1 MMVLLAEASFI
12 HREALLVWIQT
23 RSPHTSGIQ
32 AQQTFCPITS
42 SGGSSKLF
50 RGSQSLICQF
60 AFADGSSHCD
70 TVRIT
75 VSPIPPPGR
84 VDWMQSQET
93 SHPTPGP
100 CPPEAGPGLPPK
112 RCRLSE
118 TRRMPSETL
127 ITARRCR
134 DKYGLSQQA
143 RCKSRSFLSVC
154 ANPLNITFP
163 RCH

>member
-75 VSPIPPPGR
+75 VSPIPPLAVWTGCRARKRHTQLQGRAHPRPGQ
-84 VDWMQSQET
+84 VYHQN
-93 SHPTPGP
+93 
-100 CPPEAGPGLPPK
+100 A
-112 RCRLSE
+112 
-118 TRRMPSETL
+118 
-127 ITARRCR
+127 A
-134 DKYGLSQQA
+134 
-143 RCKSRSFLSVC
+143 V
-154 ANPLNITFP
+154 
-163 RCH
+163 